1 MEDSGIIDLFFQRSE
16 TAIENTSKKYG
27 FYLSSI
33 AYRILNSLEDSEEI
47 VDDTYMRAWNAIP
60 PTRPKVLKHF
70 LSRITRNLSLD
81 RLQYY
86 AAEKRNVETVA
97 MLEELEACLPD
108 PHGSAESAL
117 EESELTEILNRFL
130 GELEPMTCC
139 VFLSRYYYAHTV
151 KEVSEQFDLSEG
163 KTKYLL
169 KKARSA
175 LRARLT
181 EEGITV

>member
-1 MEDSGIIDLFFQRSE
+1 MEDSSIIDLFFQRSE

-27 FYLSSI
+27 SYLISI
-33 AYRILNSLEDSEEI
+33 AYRILNSLEDSEEV
-47 VDDTYMRAWNAIP
+47 VDDTYLRAWNAIP

-86 AAEKRNVETVA
+86 AAEKRNAETVA
-97 MLEELEACLPD
+97 ILEELEACLPD
-108 PHGSAESAL
+108 PRGSAESAM
-117 EESELTEILNRFL
+117 EESELTIILNRFL
-130 GELEPMTCC
+130 GELEPLTCC

-151 KEVSEQFDLSEG
+151 KEVAAQFDLSEG
-163 KTKYLL
+163 KTKYMLT
-169 KKARSA
+169 KARTA
-175 LRARLT
+175 LRSRLI

>member
-1 MEDSGIIDLFFQRSE
+1 
-16 TAIENTSKKYG
+16 
-27 FYLSSI
+27 
-33 AYRILNSLEDSEEI
+33 
-47 VDDTYMRAWNAIP
+47 
-60 PTRPKVLKHF
+60 
-70 LSRITRNLSLD
+70 
-81 RLQYY
+81 
-86 AAEKRNVETVA
+86 
-97 MLEELEACLPD
+97 MLEELETCLPD

-117 EESELTEILNRFL
+117 EESELTEILNHFL
-130 GELEPMTCC
+130 GELEPLTCC

>member
-33 AYRILNSLEDSEEI
+33 AYRILNSLEDS
-47 VDDTYMRAWNAIP
+47 
-60 PTRPKVLKHF
+60 
-70 LSRITRNLSLD
+70 ITRNLSLD

-86 AAEKRNVETVA
+86 AAEKRNAETVA
-97 MLEELEACLPD
+97 ILVELEACLPD
-108 PHGSAESAL
+108 PHGSAEAAL

-130 GELEPMTCC
+130 GELEPLTCC

-151 KEVSEQFDLSEG
+151 KEVAAQFDLSEG

-169 KKARSA
+169 TKARSA
-175 LRARLT
+175 LKSRLM

>member
-16 TAIENTSKKYG
+16 TAIENTSEKYG
-27 FYLSSI
+27 SFLSSI
-33 AYRILNSLEDSEEI
+33 AYRILNSLEDSEEV
-47 VDDTYMRAWNAIP
+47 VDDTYMRAWKAIP

-108 PHGSAESAL
+108 PRGSAESAI
-117 EESELTEILNRFL
+117 EESELTIILNRFL
-130 GELEPMTCC
+130 GELEPLTCC

-151 KEVSEQFDLSEG
+151 KEVAAQFDLSEG
-163 KTKYLL
+163 KTKYMLT
-169 KKARSA
+169 KARSA
-175 LRARLT
+175 LRSRLI

>member
-81 RLQYY
+81 RL
-86 AAEKRNVETVA
+86 
-97 MLEELEACLPD
+97 
-108 PHGSAESAL
+108 
-117 EESELTEILNRFL
+117 
-130 GELEPMTCC
+130 
-139 VFLSRYYYAHTV
+139 
-151 KEVSEQFDLSEG
+151 
-163 KTKYLL
+163 
-169 KKARSA
+169 
-175 LRARLT
+175 
-181 EEGITV
+181 